1 MVVTPDNR
9 VEIRKI
15 DVGMETAD
23 RVEVKSGLNSGDLVV
38 MAGRASLQAG
48 EVVRPKVTA
57 MSAVK
62 E

>member
-1 MVVTPDNR
+1 MVVTKDNH
-9 VEIRKI
+9 VEVRKI

-23 RVEVKSGLNSGDLVV
+23 RVEVKSGLNAGDLVV

-48 EVVRPKVTA
+48 EEVRPKLVA
-57 MSAVK
+57 MSVAK